1 MKQMQYVGPERHL
14 HGCVALVKV
23 LGEETVQAQFTDRVK
38 LGKTCL
44 WKHWHCFPIG
54 HFQEIKYGQ

>member
-1 MKQMQYVGPERHL
+1 
-14 HGCVALVKV
+14 VALVKV